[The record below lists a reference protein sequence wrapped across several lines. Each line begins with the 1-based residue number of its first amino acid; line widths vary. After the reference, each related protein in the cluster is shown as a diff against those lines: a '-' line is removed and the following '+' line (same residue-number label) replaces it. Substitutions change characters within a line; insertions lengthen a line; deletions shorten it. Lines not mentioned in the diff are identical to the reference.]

1 MRRCFSDEAPSA
13 GRGEVGLPTVKTIKI
28 VIMTSTEVLRLLES
42 KRNPRNIAGMARF
55 GISPKNTLGVPMPF
69 LRSLGKKIKMDHQ
82 LALSLW
88 RSRFHEARI
97 LASLVGDPAKLT
109 ATQAYSWVRQ
119 IDSWDV
125 CDQLCLNLLR
135 RTPFAWK
142 KAWEWSRKQ
151 ETFVK
156 RAGFVLMATL
166 AVHDKKASD
175 TNFRS
180 LFPLLLAGA
189 RDERNFVRKAV
200 NWAVRQIG
208 KRNRALNRDCV
219 ALSRRIYRLGNP
231 AARWIASDAIRE
243 LESGKIRA
251 RL

>member
-1 MRRCFSDEAPSA
+1 MRDNN
-13 GRGEVGLPTVKTIKI
+13 PT
-28 VIMTSTEVLRLLES
+28 MTCAEVLRLLKS

-55 GISPKNTLGVPMPF
+55 GISPKNTLGVPMPY
-69 LRSLGKKIKMDHQ
+69 LRVLGRKIRMDHP

-97 LASLVGDPAKLT
+97 LASLVGDPSRLAP
-109 ATQAYSWVRQ
+109 AQAYGWVRQ

-142 KAWEWSRKQ
+142 KAREWSRKK

-166 AVHDKKASD
+166 AVHDKKSSDAS
-175 TNFRS
+175 FRG

-200 NWAVRQIG
+200 NWAVRQTG

-243 LESGKIRA
+243 LESKAVRE
-251 RL
+251 RFSR

>member
-1 MRRCFSDEAPSA
+1 MRC
-13 GRGEVGLPTVKTIKI
+13 GEVI
-28 VIMTSTEVLRLLES
+28 RLLRS
-42 KRNPRNIAGMARF
+42 RRNPRNIAGMAHF
-55 GISPKNTLGVPMPF
+55 GISPKNTLGVPVPF
-69 LRSLGKKIKMDHQ
+69 LRALARKIGKNHS
-82 LALSLW
+82 LALDLW

-97 LASLVGDPAKLT
+97 LASLIGDPRALT
-109 ATQAYSWVRQ
+109 ATQAEKWVKQ

-125 CDQLCLNLLR
+125 CDQLCMNLLR
-135 RTPFAWK
+135 QTPFAWN
-142 KAWEWSRKQ
+142 KARNWPRRS

-166 AVHDKKASD
+166 AVHAKDKPDSA
-175 TNFRS
+175 FIR

-208 KRNRALNRDCV
+208 KKNRALNRRAMV
-219 ALSRRIYRLGNP
+219 LSRRIFRLGNP

-243 LESGKIRA
+243 LESSAVRA
-251 RL
+251 RLKG